1 MVGPAKTTFLAN
13 KVLTGP
19 LFWTNVLIWSGLV
32 WPFFQFSLVFLMRC
46 FFMFTRIS
54 IVDAQL
60 DFGLLS
66 V

>member
-1 MVGPAKTTFLAN
+1 MVGPAMTTFYAN

-19 LFWTNVLIWSGLV
+19 LFWSNVLIWSGH
-32 WPFFQFSLVFLMRC
+32 FFQFPLDFLMR
-46 FFMFTRIS
+46 FFFFTLTRIS

-60 DFGLLS
+60 DLGLLS